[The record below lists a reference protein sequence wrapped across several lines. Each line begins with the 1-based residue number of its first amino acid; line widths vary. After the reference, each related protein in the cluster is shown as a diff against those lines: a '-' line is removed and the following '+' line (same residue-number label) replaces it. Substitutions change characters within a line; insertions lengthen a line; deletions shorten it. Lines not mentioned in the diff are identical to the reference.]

1 MLLQV
6 LGPASGIC
14 LAIAIAPEFP
24 EVIYMG
30 HSLNWEVGRGGAY
43 PIRKLLT
50 SFVLLFVH
58 AYVGGCVC
66 VDVWAWM
73 CVRGCVCLCVWVCMW
88 VCTCECGCAHVS
100 MGVHM

>member
-1 MLLQV
+1 MLLRV

-30 HSLNWEVGRGGAY
+30 PSLNWSWGRGGHI
-43 PIRKLLT
+43 PLGSSLCPL
-50 SFVLLFVH
+50 SFCLCVYVYVH

-66 VDVWAWM
+66 VDFVCAY
-73 CVRGCVCLCVWVCMW
+73 VTVCVCLCGCIYVC
-88 VCTCECGCAHVS
+88 
-100 MGVHM
+100 VHMCI